1 MKKYLIEYVW
11 EHNSFQSSICKIVA
25 YAWSEDH
32 VRVTFKD
39 HKILSVEEL
48 SSDEAQ

>member
-11 EHNSFQSSICKIVA
+11 EHNSSQSSVCKIVA

-32 VRVTFKD
+32 ARAILEAQ
-39 HKILSVEEL
+39 KILSVEEL
-48 SSDEAQ
+48 SNDL

>member
-11 EHNSFQSSICKIVA
+11 EHNRFQSSICKIVA

-32 VRVTFKD
+32 VRMTFEAQ
-39 HKILSVEEL
+39 KILSIEEL
-48 SSDEAQ
+48 DHAEAE

>member
-32 VRVTFKD
+32 VRMTFGAQ
-39 HKILSVEEL
+39 KILSIEEL
-48 SSDEAQ
+48 DHAEAE

>member
-1 MKKYLIEYVW
+1 LKKYLIEYVW

-32 VRVTFKD
+32 VRMTFEAQ
-39 HKILSVEEL
+39 KILSIEEL
-48 SSDEAQ
+48 SIDEAQ

>member
-25 YAWSEDH
+25 YAWSGDNARASFEAQ
-32 VRVTFKD
+32 
-39 HKILSVEEL
+39 KILSIEEL